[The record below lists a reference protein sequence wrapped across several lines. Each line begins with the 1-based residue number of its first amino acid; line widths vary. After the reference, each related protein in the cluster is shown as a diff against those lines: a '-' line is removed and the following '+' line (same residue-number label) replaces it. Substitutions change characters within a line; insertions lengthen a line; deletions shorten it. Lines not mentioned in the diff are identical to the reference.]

1 MVPTTTAV
9 IGECDCV
16 SLDQAGAHQVLKR
29 QRPEEST
36 CAAPAERRLQSRED
50 VDSMD
55 WETKV
60 VRRVERHVE
69 LLLPDS
75 SQQLDTS
82 HELGWEEASV
92 LALRHRIEDLKSE

>member
-1 MVPTTTAV
+1 
-9 IGECDCV
+9 
-16 SLDQAGAHQVLKR
+16 
-29 QRPEEST
+29 
-36 CAAPAERRLQSRED
+36 
-50 VDSMD
+50 MD

>member
-1 MVPTTTAV
+1 MP
-9 IGECDCV
+9 
-16 SLDQAGAHQVLKR
+16 KR

-36 CAAPAERRLQSRED
+36 RGAPVERRLQPRGD

-75 SQQLDTS
+75 NSQVDTLN
-82 HELGWEEASV
+82 ELGWEEASL
-92 LALRHRIEDLKSE
+92 LALRRRIEDLKSE